1 MSLVSVDG
9 VACERG
15 GRVVLRDVSFE
26 LSAGQ
31 VLGILGPN
39 GGGKSTLI
47 RLLAGVLSPS
57 QGTIRVDGEPVA
69 SVARRGTGD
78 IGLVG
83 SKAGLYPL
91 LTGLE
96 NLAFF
101 GALVG
106 LEAAEV
112 SQRSRAVAQRIGLP
126 LAALDRP
133 VSQASSGTLQKL
145 ALVRAL
151 MVQPRVLLLDEPTS
165 HLDPMAAEALWGA
178 VRELVGRDLAIVLV
192 THDLSAA
199 LALSD
204 TVAWLD
210 GSWQGAA
217 ARSEEPTPERWL
229 ARWRGAR

>member
-1 MSLVSVDG
+1 MSRVSVAD
-9 VACERG
+9 VACTRG

-26 LSAGQ
+26 LGAGE

-57 QGTIRVDGEPVA
+57 QGTIRVDGEDVA
-69 SVARRGTGD
+69 SVARRATGD
-78 IGLVG
+78 LALVG

-96 NLAFF
+96 NLTFF

-106 LEAAEV
+106 LDAAEAA
-112 SQRSRAVAQRIGLP
+112 RRGRAVAQRLSLP
-126 LAALDRP
+126 MSAFDRP
-133 VSQASSGTLQKL
+133 VAEASSGTLQKL

-151 MVQPRVLLLDEPTS
+151 MVEPRVLLLDEPTS
-165 HLDPMAAEALWGA
+165 HLDPMASEALWGA
-178 VRELVGRDLAIVLV
+178 VRELAGRDLAIVLV
-192 THDLSAA
+192 THDLRAA

-204 TVAWLD
+204 RVAWLD
-210 GSWQGAA
+210 GSWRGAA
-217 ARSEEPTPERWL
+217 APSEEPSPDRWL